1 MSSVPS
7 PGPGT
12 VVETLGRMV
21 RAASMPM
28 AVVRVDGFVVESAST
43 AFEAIVRAPI
53 VGVSLTES
61 YPKATVMHELL
72 VLAARGEGHQ
82 RTFGVEA
89 FGVGLGPAATNA
101 ELQWNWAATPVVGD
115 DGEVPAVFVVASDV
129 AGQIEAAERIE
140 MLEGLVFLS
149 RRVSGAEDE
158 TALYGSLA
166 GDIGK
171 LLGADACIIMRLDT
185 PSSRD
190 PHQRYVRPMLP
201 GYGLD
206 AGRVTEASIQIEPA
220 SAAWRVIFEGRTFA
234 TDDVP
239 HDPELAGYHGFF
251 GVGGVRNGAAVPMR
265 LRGQTVALLAVLDK
279 PEGFDARDL
288 GLAEVFAAE
297 AALAIENARLFAE
310 EHRVASTLQEALLPG
325 PTPPIAGLEIATL
338 YRPAGAAGSVGGDFY
353 DVFPMHG
360 GYFGVLLG
368 DVSGKG
374 PTAAAQT
381 ALVRHMARGLALNE
395 VQPGPV
401 AAELNRAVYEQ
412 STLEGFITML
422 FGVYEVDEALLRW
435 ANAGH
440 PLPLFWRR
448 GQVAIELGEAGVAF
462 GILEHADLRIDR
474 IKLAPGDVV
483 VWYTDGL
490 PEARRP
496 GGEMLGVNPL
506 LRTLEGVSERPVSE
520 IADAL
525 YQRAVAHCGH
535 LGDDVALLVAKHV
548 G

>member
-1 MSSVPS
+1 MSAPVEE
-7 PGPGT
+7 
-12 VVETLGRMV
+12 VVAALGRMV
-21 RAASMPM
+21 RQAVVPM
-28 AVVRVDGFVVESAST
+28 ALVRSDGFVVEAASP

-53 VGVSLTES
+53 VGVSLSES
-61 YPKATVMHELL
+61 YPGATDMHE
-72 VLAARGEGHQ
+72 VLRLASSGEGHQ
-82 RTFGVEA
+82 RSFGVEA

-101 ELQWNWAATPVVGD
+101 ELQWNWAATPVVTD
-115 DGEVPAVFVVASDV
+115 DAAIGAVLVVASDV

-158 TALYGSLA
+158 TALYGILA
-166 GDIGK
+166 EDIGQ
-171 LLGADACIIMRLDT
+171 LLGAGACVISRLDT
-185 PSSRD
+185 PSNRD

-201 GYGLD
+201 GYGIGD
-206 AGRVTEASIQIEPA
+206 AEVTSAPIRIEPG
-220 SAAWRVIFEGRTFA
+220 SAAWRVIFDGETFA
-234 TDDVP
+234 TEDVP
-239 HDPELAGYHGFF
+239 NDPELAGCNGFF
-251 GVGGVRNGAAVPMR
+251 GVAGAKNGTVVPMR
-265 LRGQTVALLAVLDK
+265 LRGQTVALLVVLDK
-279 PEGFDARDL
+279 PEGFDSRDL
-288 GLAEVFAAE
+288 DLAEVFAAE

-325 PTPPIAGLEIATL
+325 PTPPIEGLEIATL
-338 YRPAGAAGSVGGDFY
+338 YRPAGPAGSVGGDFY

-360 GYFGVLLG
+360 GFYGVLLG

-374 PTAAAQT
+374 PAAAAQT

-412 STLEGFITML
+412 SSLEGFITML
-422 FGVYEVDEALLRW
+422 FGVYEVDEAVLRW

-448 GQVAIELGEAGVAF
+448 GQVAEELGEAGLAF
-462 GILEHADLRIDR
+462 GIFPRADLRIDR
-474 IKLAPGDVV
+474 IKLAPGDVM

-496 GGEMLGVNPL
+496 GGEMLGAAPL
-506 LRTLEGVSERPVSE
+506 LRTLEGMAERPVAE
-520 IADAL
+520 IAEAL

-535 LGDDVALLVAKHV
+535 LEDDVAVLVAKRV